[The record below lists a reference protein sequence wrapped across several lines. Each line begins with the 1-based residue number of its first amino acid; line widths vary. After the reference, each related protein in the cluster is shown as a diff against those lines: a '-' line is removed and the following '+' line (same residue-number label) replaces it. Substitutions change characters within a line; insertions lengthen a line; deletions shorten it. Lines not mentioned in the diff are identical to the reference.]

1 MSVAGGCLL
10 PICRGS
16 DMAVLRPSSEHE
28 LAEMVRAAAADRHT
42 LEIIGAGTK
51 RALGRPVRA
60 DACLD
65 LSALRGIISYDA
77 EELVLCAAS
86 GTPLEEIAAEL
97 AAHRQCLGFDPADW
111 GPLFGVPARGG
122 TIGGALAADVSGS
135 RRLLHGAARE
145 HLLGIRAVNGWGKA
159 YKAGGKVVKN
169 VTGFDISKLMCG
181 SLGILGPLSEVTLRL
196 LPKPEHSACLVV
208 RGLEPEQGLHLLRRI
223 WREPLEASALVYLPN
238 AVLEHFDLGGSGEAG
253 LALLRVEGSTE
264 ALNDK
269 RMRLRALLESLRV
282 EELAHGDQLLTAA
295 ANGSVFAS
303 AALDVWRMTVPP
315 STSAEVA
322 AALVGTLWYADWAG
336 GLFWI
341 ATSRDTLSAAAGLE
355 RICAR
360 AQGQLQLLR
369 ADEGQRRGF
378 PARPSG
384 GQGVIQLMRTVKS
397 AFDPLALF
405 NPGRMYEGL

>member
-1 MSVAGGCLL
+1 MLAAGGCPL

-16 DMAVLRPSSEHE
+16 DMAALRPSSESE
-28 LAEMVRAAAADRHT
+28 LVEMVRAAAADRHS
-42 LEIIGAGTK
+42 LEITGGGTK
-51 RALGRPVRA
+51 RALGRPVQA
-60 DACLD
+60 DDCLD
-65 LSALRGIISYDA
+65 LSALRGIIIYDA
-77 EELVLCAAS
+77 EELVLSAAS

-111 GPLFGVPARGG
+111 GPLFGQPPLGG
-122 TIGGALAADVSGS
+122 TIGGALAADASGT

-181 SLGILGPLSEVTLRL
+181 SLGILGPMSEVTLRL
-196 LPKPEHSACLVV
+196 LPRPAQSACLVV
-208 RGLEPEQGLHLLRRI
+208 RDVEPEQGLYLLRRI
-223 WREPLEASALVYLPN
+223 WREPLEASGLLYLPQ
-238 AVLEHFDLGGSGEAG
+238 VILEHFELGGSGDAG
-253 LALLRVEGSTE
+253 MVLLRVEGSAE
-264 ALNDK
+264 ALTDK

-282 EELAHGDQLLTAA
+282 EELEHGDQLFTVA
-295 ANGSVFAS
+295 ANGSVFARS
-303 AALDVWRMTVPP
+303 SLDVWRMAVPP
-315 STSAEVA
+315 AASSEVA

-355 RICAR
+355 RICVR

-369 ADEGQRRGF
+369 ADEGQRRSF
-378 PARPSG
+378 AARPLG
-384 GQGVIQLMRTVKS
+384 GQSAVQLMRTVKT

-405 NPGRMYEGL
+405 NPGRMYEEL

>member
-1 MSVAGGCLL
+1 
-10 PICRGS
+10 
-16 DMAVLRPSSEHE
+16 MAVLRPSSEPE

-42 LEIIGAGTK
+42 LEIMGAGTK

-111 GPLFGVPARGG
+111 GPLFGLPALGG

-196 LPKPEHSACLVV
+196 LPKPEQSACLVV

-238 AVLEHFDLGGSGEAG
+238 AILEHFDLGGSGEAG

-282 EELAHGDQLLTAA
+282 EELEHGDQLFTAA

-303 AALDVWRMTVPP
+303 SALDVWRMTVPP

-369 ADEGQRRGF
+369 ADESQRLGF

-384 GQGVIQLMRTVKS
+384 GQGVVQLMRTVKS